1 MIMFVKQTS
10 RSVTGHASG
19 FLLTGVKAVLA
30 IPVEDNFFPRTNFPR
45 VKSLETGRAKNIPV
59 LRKEFSSLSPKISG
73 ATVSPTERS
82 TAGLKQNLFLFCG
95 RARLC
100 GRGPLFQLLLF
111 VLLLGMLLHPQEQ
124 SCFLHL
130 QEGHDETNSQ

>member
-30 IPVEDNFFPRTNFPR
+30 IHVEDNFFPRTNFPR
-45 VKSLETGRAKNIPV
+45 VKSLETGKAKNIPV

-73 ATVSPTERS
+73 ATVSPTE
-82 TAGLKQNLFLFCG
+82 
-95 RARLC
+95 
-100 GRGPLFQLLLF
+100 
-111 VLLLGMLLHPQEQ
+111 
-124 SCFLHL
+124 
-130 QEGHDETNSQ
+130 